1 MHTYTHTHMPIIAY
15 IHAHIH
21 TKFFLKSSW
30 GVEAGIAGVQDYP
43 KLHGEFEVSLSSMA
57 GL

>member
-1 MHTYTHTHMPIIAY
+1 MPIIAY